1 MRVVLAVGG
10 FAFGIAT
17 WAILALWA
25 PHIGVVFFLRTLEP
39 TAVIS
44 IAGVA
49 SVIIATHLLAFFS
62 NERMQLGL
70 ALFSALTPPLVLGGY
85 AIFLLTRIISAV
97 VSLPGLPADIIAPNA
112 ADVTMMISLALL
124 CSASSLGMHNRHRPY
139 LVP

>member
-10 FAFGIAT
+10 FAFGVAT

-39 TAVIS
+39 AAVIS
-44 IAGVA
+44 IAGFA
-49 SVIIATHLLAFFS
+49 TVIIATHLLAFFFS
-62 NERMQLGL
+62 GRMQLGL
-70 ALFSALTPPLVLGGY
+70 ALFSALTPPIVLGGY
-85 AIFLLTRIISAV
+85 AFFCSAGLLAPSFHC
-97 VSLPGLPADIIAPNA
+97 LPADIIVPNA

-124 CSASSLGMHNRHRPY
+124 CSASSLGMHNRLRPH

>member
-1 MRVVLAVGG
+1 MRIVLGG
-10 FAFGIAT
+10 FAFGVAT

-25 PHIGVVFFLRTLEP
+25 PRISVVFFLRTFEP

-49 SVIIATHLLAFFS
+49 SIIIATHLLAFFYS
-62 NERMQLGL
+62 GRMQLGL
-70 ALFSALTPPLVLGGY
+70 ALFSALTPPIVLGGY
-85 AIFLLTRIISAV
+85 AVFLLTRIISAV

-112 ADVTMMISLALL
+112 ADVTMMISLALF
-124 CSASSLGMHNRHRPY
+124 CSASSIGMHNRHRPY